1 VKREPLEEYPM
12 ATRLTT
18 ALTAAA
24 AVAMLAGCGA
34 NPALPSAQARAAAA
48 AEAQA
53 TKTLKDGF
61 KHVYGAAFA
70 KCDANADG
78 NIDEYEAGPF
88 IDLRD
93 FARADENKNG
103 KLTNKEFLAWANRGW
118 IFGLFAQDADGFF
131 KSQRKSLLKAFDRL
145 DADKNRVLSQQELND
160 GALTG
165 AKLTLTLSGLKTK
178 VALTTATEEAFA
190 AADKTEDG
198 ALSQGEFEDF
208 ALDGWISLINPK
220 YTPAP
225 EPNPPAPAPQP

>member
-1 VKREPLEEYPM
+1 M
-12 ATRLTT
+12 ATRLTYT
-18 ALTAAA
+18 ITAAA
-24 AVAMLAGCGA
+24 AVALLAGCGA
-34 NPALPSAQARAAAA
+34 NPLPNGQVRAQLA

-61 KHVYGAAFA
+61 KHVYAAAFG
-70 KCDANADG
+70 KCDANADAA
-78 NIDEYEAGPF
+78 IDEYEAGPF

-103 KLTNKEFLAWANRGW
+103 KLTNKEFMSWANRGW

-131 KSQRKSLLKAFDRL
+131 KSQRRSLLKSFDRL
-145 DADKNRVLSQQELND
+145 DADRNRLLSQTELND

-165 AKLTLTLSGLKTK
+165 ANLSLTLGGLKTK
-178 VALTTATEEAFA
+178 VQLTTATEEAYK
-190 AADKTEDG
+190 AADKTGDG

-208 ALDGWISLINPK
+208 VLNGWVGQINPK

-225 EPNPPAPAPQP
+225 EPNPAPAPGGEG

>member
-1 VKREPLEEYPM
+1 M

-18 ALTAAA
+18 TVAAAA

-34 NPALPSAQARAAAA
+34 TALPGTQVRAQMA

-61 KHVYGAAFA
+61 KHVYAAAFA

-78 NIDEYEAGPF
+78 AIDEYEAGPF
-88 IDLRD
+88 LDLRD

-103 KLTNKEFLAWANRGW
+103 KLTNKEFLGWANRGW

-131 KSQRKSLLKAFDRL
+131 KSQRRSMLKAFGKL
-145 DADKNRVLSQQELND
+145 DADKNRLLSATELND
-160 GALTG
+160 GALTS
-165 AKLTLTLSGLKTK
+165 AKLTLSLGGLKTK

-190 AADKTEDG
+190 AADKTGDG

-208 ALDGWISLINPK
+208 VLNGYVSQINPK

-225 EPNPPAPAPQP
+225 EPNPAPAPGGEG

>member
-1 VKREPLEEYPM
+1 M

-18 ALTAAA
+18 TLAAIAAA
-24 AVAMLAGCGA
+24 TVLAGCGA
-34 NPALPSAQARAAAA
+34 NSAMPNAQVRAQLA

-61 KHVYGAAFA
+61 KHVYAAAFG

-78 NIDEYEAGPF
+78 AIDEYEAGPF

-103 KLTNKEFLAWANRGW
+103 KLTNKEFMGWANRGW
-118 IFGLFAQDADGFF
+118 IFGLFAQNADGFF
-131 KSQRKSLLKAFDRL
+131 KSQRRSLLKSFGRL
-145 DADKNRVLSQQELND
+145 DADKNMLLSANELND

-165 AKLTLTLSGLKTK
+165 ANLSLTLGGLKTK
-178 VALTTATEEAFA
+178 VQLTTATEEAFA
-190 AADKTEDG
+190 AADKTGDG

-208 ALDGWISLINPK
+208 VLNGWVSQINPK

-225 EPNPPAPAPQP
+225 EPNPPAPAPAPGGEG